1 MKHLLTLLFFIC
13 SIGCILGEPNVSFNM
28 NQFKIDK
35 DVYCIYE
42 TMTSY
47 NRSKSST
54 EYDFVIQDSS
64 ILQSQESLIFQSP
77 IWVDTISNIKMAMNN
92 AIILYNISCELSI
105 LVDTY
110 NLSNTILFVDSIE
123 GDPMIYILTLHSL
136 DYQQIDSIAKNISN
150 GPLCQMAEPSFSIFS
165 PMEHSITP
173 EQNAL
178 FGNQWQLFNA
188 SYPLYDVNAKD
199 AWQYT
204 TGENV
209 VVAVIDNGFELQHP
223 DLASNFIQGYDCTDG
238 RDGAKNGAYK
248 ENVDSHGTQCAG
260 IIGAVN
266 NDIGVVG
273 IAPNCQLMPIRRGYS
288 YYVKNSNGQ
297 NIDTLYH
304 TKKEYVLKS
313 FRQAYQNGADVISCS
328 WSYNPSH
335 SGIYDLVLAE
345 TVSQGRNGLGCVI
358 VFSVGNDY
366 QSCINYPSNTSNVIA
381 VGASTRYGYRASFS
395 NYGDS
400 LDVVA
405 PGQEVYTTQTIPY
418 GSYTLSS
425 GTSMA
430 CPMVAGI
437 SALILSQNPHL
448 NWQEVRNIIRQTAYK
463 LPYYNFDIITNNGT
477 WNNQVGYGLVDA
489 YAAVLAAKIRTA
501 QINGPEILSSQ
512 STYSVTNVPVGASI
526 KWTYTFTPSNTHTQ
540 MHRLFDPII
549 FVNGDSTASV
559 LVERGKYPAVDS
571 MIVGPVLP
579 PGGTI
584 LNIGNISTNDIEYRY
599 FTGTAVLKATITSGG
614 YSYTAAKTI
623 TLSSSSTT
631 ALALE
636 IGEETN
642 DIIEDNTNL
651 LNSAPLPLYNL
662 RHTNPISSSNAII
675 YIEKLLD
682 SSNVYIPYDENYT
695 IEIWHHQLGLIKRV
709 CNTTSNLYLD
719 CGDLPTGVYQMILII
734 NGEPVA
740 QSKLLKL

>member
-1 MKHLLTLLFFIC
+1 MKHLLTLLFLIC
-13 SIGCILGEPNVSFNM
+13 GIGHIVGEKNVSLNLE
-28 NQFKIDK
+28 QFKIDK
-35 DVYCIYE
+35 NVYCIYE
-42 TMTSY
+42 TMSSY
-47 NRSKSST
+47 DIRNSRT
-54 EYDFVIQDSS
+54 EYDFIIQDSS
-64 ILQSQESLIFQSP
+64 IVQSQESLIFQSP
-77 IWVDTISNIKMAMNN
+77 IWVDTISNNKIAMNN
-92 AIILYNISCELSI
+92 AIILYNISCELRT

-110 NLSNTILFVDSIE
+110 NLSNTTLFVDSIE
-123 GDPMIYILTLHSL
+123 GAPMIYILTLHSL

-150 GPLCQMAEPSFSIFS
+150 GPHCQIAEPSYAIFS
-165 PMEHSITP
+165 PKEHSINP

-209 VVAVIDNGFELQHP
+209 IVAIIDNGFELQHP

-238 RDGAKNGAYK
+238 TDGATHGAYR

-273 IAPNCQLMPIRRGYS
+273 IAPNCRLMPIRRGYS
-288 YYVKNSNGQ
+288 YYVKDKNGK

-304 TKKEYVLKS
+304 SKTEYVLKS

-328 WSYNPSH
+328 WSYDPSN
-335 SGIYDLVLAE
+335 SGIYDLVLGEA
-345 TVSQGRNGLGCVI
+345 VSQGRNGLGCVI
-358 VFSVGNDY
+358 VFSVGNDTL
-366 QSCINYPSNTSNVIA
+366 SRINYPSNTFNVIA
-381 VGASTRYGYRASFS
+381 VGASNRYGYRAAFS
-395 NYGDS
+395 NFGDS

-405 PGQEVYTTQTIPY
+405 PGKDVYTTQTIPY
-418 GSYTLSS
+418 GSYCVSS

-437 SALILSQNPHL
+437 TALILSQNPHL

-489 YAAVLAAKIRTA
+489 YAAVLAAQITTA
-501 QINGPEILSSQ
+501 QINGPEILSTQ

-540 MHRLFDPII
+540 MHRFFDPII
-549 FVNGDSTASV
+549 FVNGDSTTSV
-559 LVERGKYPAVDS
+559 LVERGKYPAIDS

>member
-1 MKHLLTLLFFIC
+1 MKHLLTLLFLIC
-13 SIGCILGEPNVSFNM
+13 SIGRILGESNVSFNM

-42 TMTSY
+42 TMTSC

-77 IWVDTISNIKMAMNN
+77 IWVDTISNIQMAMNN

-150 GPLCQMAEPSFSIFS
+150 GPLCQMAEPSFSTFS

-223 DLASNFIQGYDCTDG
+223 DLASNFILGYDCTDG

-266 NDIGVVG
+266 NNIGVVG

-328 WSYNPSH
+328 WSYAPSN

-358 VFSVGNDY
+358 VFSVGNNY

-400 LDVVA
+400 LDVIA

-463 LPYYNFDIITNNGT
+463 LPYYNFDVITNNGT
-477 WNNQVGYGLVDA
+477 WNNQVGYGLVDG
-489 YAAVLAAKIRTA
+489 YAAMLEVNKKYIQNTTYSSNEVINELGTFIYVGDSVTHRKTYGNVKINKDADILLQATKEIRFTKGFHAKRGSNLVAKI
-501 QINGPEILSSQ
+501 IPESEWKNLKSVRRVPNRSNSQ
-512 STYSVTNVPVGASI
+512 YQTKQSNESNNTDSTEETSAYNSI
-526 KWTYTFTPSNTHTQ
+526 KNIENE
-540 MHRLFDPII
+540 II
-549 FVNGDSTASV
+549 
-559 LVERGKYPAVDS
+559 
-571 MIVGPVLP
+571 
-579 PGGTI
+579 
-584 LNIGNISTNDIEYRY
+584 ISTSI
-599 FTGTAVLKATITSGG
+599 
-614 YSYTAAKTI
+614 
-623 TLSSSSTT
+623 
-631 ALALE
+631 
-636 IGEETN
+636 
-642 DIIEDNTNL
+642 
-651 LNSAPLPLYNL
+651 
-662 RHTNPISSSNAII
+662 
-675 YIEKLLD
+675 
-682 SSNVYIPYDENYT
+682 YT
-695 IEIWHHQLGLIKRV
+695 ISGQLIQTIAGGQRDMAHL
-709 CNTTSNLYLD
+709 SNGMY
-719 CGDLPTGVYQMILII
+719 ILQHRMSDGSMRSEKIV
-734 NGEPVA
+734 N
-740 QSKLLKL
+740 SR